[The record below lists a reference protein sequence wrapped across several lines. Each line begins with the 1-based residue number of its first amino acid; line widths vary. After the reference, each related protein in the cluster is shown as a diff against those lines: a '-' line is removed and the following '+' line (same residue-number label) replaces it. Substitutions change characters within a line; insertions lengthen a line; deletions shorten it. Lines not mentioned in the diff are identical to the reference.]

1 MEGIHFI
8 DKDPNEYEALA
19 ELQKR
24 DIQSMKVES
33 EFEKIIRTFENL
45 WNLRTEDFKMAREL
59 GYRQYI
65 HAANFDEKG
74 NPMVSKIDILAIK
87 GIREKQRKYLVDI
100 KNQIKEVNLD
110 KKENEDGVNLI
121 TRVHNILKQ
130 VKDGYDNVRRH
141 YNAYERV
148 VNPTAIAQASS
159 TSDPSTMCEE
169 DTENIVPYQKCLI
182 FALDELYKAKFRRY
196 KGFCCEERKT
206 EDGYNT
212 RAWEQK
218 MSINDFVYSL
228 SNKDDNFEM
237 WKNFTSK
244 GQVIYRDVIDNLGKC
259 QDSQFP
265 TIEKRRYVWSF
276 KNGVFIGKEWVGTN
290 PLNKDDGY
298 YRCAFYPYDSK
309 EFARLD
315 PTLIACKYFD
325 QEFNDYSHIE
335 NWEDIPTPNFERVLQ
350 YQNFEPDVCKWAYV
364 MGGRLCFDVGDLD
377 KWQIIPF
384 FKGIAKSGKSTL
396 ITKVFKKFYES
407 QDVGTLSNNI
417 EKKFGL
423 SAIMDNFMF
432 IAPEVKGDIS
442 LEQAEF
448 QSIVSGE
455 DVSIAVKNKQAIPM
469 VWKVPGVLGGN
480 EVPGWKDNSG
490 SVLRRI
496 LPWNFSKQV
505 READPT
511 LDDKLENELPI
522 ILLKCVRGYID
533 YRNKYADADIWNV
546 VPKYF
551 ELIKMQ
557 VAKVANSLIHFL
569 ESTMVDKGKGEYV
582 PQNLFVTAF
591 NTHCKNNNLGQHKFH
606 EDFYVGPFSSYDI
619 EVRNE
624 SVSYRGRQ
632 YPKQPVIFGVDLKED
647 ELVTGNNH

>member
-1 MEGIHFI
+1 MEDTHFI
-8 DKDPNEYEALA
+8 DKDPDKYEALA

-24 DIQSMKVES
+24 AIQSMNGES
-33 EFEKIIRTFENL
+33 EFEKIIQAFEKL
-45 WNLRTEDFKMAREL
+45 WNLRTEDFKCAREL

-65 HAANFDEKG
+65 HSDNFDEHG
-74 NPMVSKIDILAIK
+74 NPMVSKLDILAIK
-87 GIREKQRKYLVDI
+87 GIREKQRRYLVDL
-100 KNQIKEVNLD
+100 KNRIKEINFD
-110 KKENEDGVNLI
+110 KKENDEGVNLI

-169 DTENIVPYQKCLI
+169 DAESVSSYQKCLI
-182 FALDELYKAKFRRY
+182 FALDELYKAKYRRY

-206 EDGYNT
+206 EEGYNT

-218 MSINDFVYSL
+218 MSIEDFVYSL
-228 SNKDDNFEM
+228 ANKDDNFEM

-244 GQVIYRDVIDNLGKC
+244 GSIFREVIDNLSKC

-276 KNGVFIGKEWVGTN
+276 KNGVFIGKEWVATN
-290 PLNKDDGY
+290 PMDENDGY
-298 YRCAFYPYDSK
+298 YRCAFYPYTSK

-325 QEFNDYSHIE
+325 KVFDDYSHVD
-335 NWEDIPTPNFERVLQ
+335 NWEDIPTPNFDRVLQ
-350 YQNFEPDVCKWAYV
+350 YQNFEPEVCKWAYV
-364 MGGRLCFDVGDLD
+364 MGGRLCFDVGELD

-423 SAIMDNFMF
+423 SAIANNFMF
-432 IAPEVKGDIS
+432 IAPEVKGDLS

-505 READPT
+505 RKADPA

-569 ESTMVDKGKGEYV
+569 ESTNVDKAKGEYV
-582 PQNLFVTAF
+582 PQNLFVAAF

-632 YPKQPVIFGVDLKED
+632 YPTQPVIFGVDLKED
-647 ELVTGNNH
+647 ELMTGNNH